1 QGSRPAHPRPVL
13 PVAQAGRGSFDPGSD
28 PLDRGKGRDGLPG
41 NDGRRRRLSRHV
53 PCAGPAGGGGGRR
66 DPREVPHRRDR
77 VQVSREGDEVSA
89 AAEVS
94 VRVNGE
100 ELRLPRGASVSQLLE
115 RLRVSTPRV
124 AVERNRE
131 ILPKASYPSTLLEEG
146 DTFEVVEFVGGG

>member
-1 QGSRPAHPRPVL
+1 M
-13 PVAQAGRGSFDPGSD
+13 
-28 PLDRGKGRDGLPG
+28 
-41 NDGRRRRLSRHV
+41 
-53 PCAGPAGGGGGRR
+53 
-66 DPREVPHRRDR
+66 
-77 VQVSREGDEVSA
+77 SA